1 MNMRYM
7 KPKPRGRGR
16 WPHRAE
22 WIRALGLAFTV
33 VAFFSS
39 AAVAALQ
46 ANWIELSTEPVTG
59 TYAGHDIPGPRTLYV
74 FHHNL
79 TSTTAVRFRIQAGP
93 GVTVTYVSETHPFP
107 QTLGDTQTG
116 ITVCYG
122 GQCLSGDQLLATVT
136 YMFYGTSADCSK
148 LLIVPHPDAE
158 TVEEMDCDFV
168 PQQVAAWDFTLYAV
182 PDTYACPLSWPHVID
197 GTPKAFGCS
206 PVAAE
211 ETTWGR
217 IKALYR

>member
-1 MNMRYM
+1 M
-7 KPKPRGRGR
+7 
-16 WPHRAE
+16 
-22 WIRALGLAFTV
+22 LGLALVV
-33 VAFFSS
+33 VALFSS
-39 AAVAALQ
+39 AAAALQ
-46 ANWIELSTEPVTG
+46 GNWIELSTIPQTG
-59 TYAGHDIPGPRTLYV
+59 SYAGWDIPGLSTLYV
-74 FHHNL
+74 FHQNL
-79 TSTTAVRFRIQAGP
+79 NAATAVRFRIQSGP
-93 GVTVTYVSETHPFP
+93 GVTMTYVSETHPFP

-122 GQCLSGDQLLATVT
+122 GQCLIGEQLLATVT
-136 YMFYGTSADCSK
+136 YMSYGTSADCSK
-148 LLIVPHPDAE
+148 VLIVPHPDAE
-158 TVEEMDCDFV
+158 TVEEMDCDFL

-182 PDTYACPLSWPHVID
+182 PEGGDCPLSWPHTID